1 MHVVSGKRPQ
11 SALSVTRR
19 RPPEPMSLGVKK
31 KVADHGGP
39 GGASRRPASALG
51 RFSSDLSGSGKTW
64 SLGGSIDVLHAGG
77 EVPLAGARGLEKTD
91 TARTGKVVKGRPSS
105 ALALAS
111 ERKRKEEEGGYG
123 AEETQEDPLQTL
135 DSNSQ
140 ATIYMLMRRTP
151 DSMSRARERAV
162 GRFLERAQHE
172 TVALPPKAHASNRKS
187 LEVCC
192 SGCVSFLALA
202 LHAPFEYSCILM
214 HARSYALIYRR
225 DSTHCSFHLSF
236 APTNL
241 AASCLHVQTNS
252 SRVRREPRSG
262 LQEAGQC

>member
-1 MHVVSGKRPQ
+1 
-11 SALSVTRR
+11 
-19 RPPEPMSLGVKK
+19 MSLGVKK
-31 KVADHGGP
+31 KVEDHGGP

-64 SLGGSIDVLHAGG
+64 SLGGSFSSIDVLHAGG
-77 EVPLAGARGLEKTD
+77 EVPLAGARGLEKSD

-111 ERKRKEEEGGYG
+111 ERKRKEEEEGYG
-123 AEETQEDPLQTL
+123 AEEAQEDPLQTL
-135 DSNSQ
+135 DSSSK
-140 ATIYMLMRRTP
+140 ASIYMLMRRTP

-192 SGCVSFLALA
+192 SGCVSF
-202 LHAPFEYSCILM
+202 
-214 HARSYALIYRR
+214 
-225 DSTHCSFHLSF
+225 F
-236 APTNL
+236 A
-241 AASCLHVQTNS
+241 
-252 SRVRREPRSG
+252 
-262 LQEAGQC
+262 

>member
-1 MHVVSGKRPQ
+1 
-11 SALSVTRR
+11 
-19 RPPEPMSLGVKK
+19 MSLGVKK

-39 GGASRRPASALG
+39 GGASHRPASAIW
-51 RFSSDLSGSGKTW
+51 RFSSDLSGSDKTW

-77 EVPLAGARGLEKTD
+77 EFPLAGARGLEKSD
-91 TARTGKVVKGRPSS
+91 TVRTGKVVKGRPSS

-123 AEETQEDPLQTL
+123 ADETQEDPLQTL
-135 DSNSQ
+135 DNNIDSWSAAHQHIDSCQ

-162 GRFLERAQHE
+162 GRFLKRAQHE
-172 TVALPPKAHASNRKS
+172 TVDLPPKAHASNRKS

-202 LHAPFEYSCILM
+202 LHTPFEYSCILM
-214 HARSYALIYRR
+214 HARWYALICRR
-225 DSTHCSFHLSF
+225 DRTHCSFHLSF
-236 APTNL
+236 TPTNL